1 MMRVSLQNTNMDEVF
16 KWKDTRNLLLL
27 LSRAPYQ
34 RFTVTELIDKLNIKS
49 RDSLTK
55 LVDTLEKAKMI
66 KTTRIGRKRLIS
78 INRDLIEKPE
88 DATLLIPQDE
98 YRMVVKEYVQEL
110 KSKTKK
116 DSPHAVIL
124 FGSVAMGVADRA
136 SDIDIFIASDKPLK
150 TERTA
155 LNIAK
160 KYLGKEHGRER
171 YSIKPMAESIST
183 LSKIIKNKPGQI
195 AEILKQGITLY
206 SDKKFEKFLE
216 GVKI

>member
-1 MMRVSLQNTNMDEVF
+1 MMRVPLQNTNMDDVF
-16 KWKDTRNLLLL
+16 KWKDARSLLLL

-116 DSPHAVIL
+116 DNLHAVIL

-160 KYLGKEHGRER
+160 KYLGKEPGRER

-183 LSKIIKNKPGQI
+183 LSKIIKNKPGQM

-206 SDKKFEKFLE
+206 SDKKFEKFME